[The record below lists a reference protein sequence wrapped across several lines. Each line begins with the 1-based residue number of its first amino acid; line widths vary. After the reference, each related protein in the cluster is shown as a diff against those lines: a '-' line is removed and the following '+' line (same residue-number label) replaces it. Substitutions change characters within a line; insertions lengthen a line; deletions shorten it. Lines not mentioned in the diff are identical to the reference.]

1 MGPGLN
7 MLPLVEKD
15 LIFLSTS
22 PNTGASM
29 IEGIGKSL
37 SQSSSLGDRIDK
49 LTKLQITHYH
59 LFILMLSEV
68 SGFPVRCHRMSGLAQ
83 S

>member
-49 LTKLQITHYH
+49 LTNYP
-59 LFILMLSEV
+59 LS
-68 SGFPVRCHRMSGLAQ
+68 PVHSHVI
-83 S
+83 